1 VILNIDKRVED
12 NILTVEITCPV
23 RKFLTH
29 KIKFLTTEDVIGILK
44 KEHKIVKTVLEP
56 THKVG
61 NTERRK
67 TKLSGQWVFEIETQ
81 KKRATKK
88 QANKSNEENLTTI
101 PTKKPSIRGRMS
113 KLAQQYKEEN
123 IAEQEQQ

>member
-67 TKLSGQWVFEIETQ
+67 TKLSGQWVFEIEKE
-81 KKRATKK
+81 KKVRTRKAATPKPK
-88 QANKSNEENLTTI
+88 TNNSNK
-101 PTKKPSIRGRMS
+101 IRSRIS
-113 KLAQQYKEEN
+113 KLAKEQKED
-123 IAEQEQQ
+123 

>member
-1 VILNIDKRVED
+1 VILNIDKKVED
-12 NILTVEITCPV
+12 NTLTVEITCPV
-23 RKFLTH
+23 RRFLTH

-67 TKLSGQWVFEIETQ
+67 TKLSGQWVFEIEKE
-81 KKRATKK
+81 KKVRTRKAAT
-88 QANKSNEENLTTI
+88 
-101 PTKKPSIRGRMS
+101 PKPNSSSKIRSRIS
-113 KLAQQYKEEN
+113 KLAKEQKEE
-123 IAEQEQQ
+123 